1 MKQLIF
7 FLKPYSK
14 YLLIIWVVAISTV
27 SSIPHL
33 PSPKIGTG
41 KGEIRLDYLIH
52 FCEYGVLIFFSLL
65 SFLDKNF
72 NLSLK
77 RYIVITIAAALFAA
91 ADEFHQK
98 FIPGRTFNP
107 KDIMSNLAGIFAGL
121 MICFFFFRKI
131 ADEISGKSDSAP

>member
-107 KDIMSNLAGIFAGL
+107 KDIMSNLAGIFTGL